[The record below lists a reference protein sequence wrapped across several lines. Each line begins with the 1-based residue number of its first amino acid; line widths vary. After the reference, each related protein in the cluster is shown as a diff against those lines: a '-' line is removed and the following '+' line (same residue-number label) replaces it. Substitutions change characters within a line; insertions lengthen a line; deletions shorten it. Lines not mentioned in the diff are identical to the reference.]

1 MPTAPGSI
9 ARVRI
14 AAERIEL
21 ASRRS
26 VGANDSVRVSNSV
39 GASAAPLKFSVHLA
53 RAVFHRCQK
62 PASSARSDERL
73 LMKGW

>member
-1 MPTAPGSI
+1 
-9 ARVRI
+9 
-14 AAERIEL
+14 
-21 ASRRS
+21 

-39 GASAAPLKFSVHLA
+39 EASAAPLKFSVPVA
-53 RAVFHRCQK
+53 RAVSHRCQK